1 MRKRSLPKYNWK
13 VRRLLQFVG
22 VVFMLFVAYKILTPP
37 TDVLDIKTSPDGKI
51 VARLRAIYYLSD
63 PVYKIDYHQVDHW
76 AWRNLYLRSNQLYS
90 PSSLTL
96 KWEEDSKVLFL
107 FSRRKMVW
115 KYSFEKKKENEI
127 K

>member
-1 MRKRSLPKYNWK
+1 MKKRPLPQYKWK
-13 VRRLLQFVG
+13 VRRLLQVAG

-90 PSSLTL
+90 PESLALTWGKNSGDL
-96 KWEEDSKVLFL
+96 LL
-107 FSRRKMVW
+107 FSHEKIVW
-115 KYSFEKKKENEI
+115 KYSFKKKKDN
-127 K
+127 